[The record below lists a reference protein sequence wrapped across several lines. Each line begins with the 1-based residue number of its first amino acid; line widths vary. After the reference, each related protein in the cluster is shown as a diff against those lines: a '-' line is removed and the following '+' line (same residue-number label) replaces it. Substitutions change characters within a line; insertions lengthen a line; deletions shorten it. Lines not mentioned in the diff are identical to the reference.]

1 MSGKSVPFSVRL
13 TAEDAD
19 FIASL
24 VIPGA
29 VTPSDKIRLIISEAR
44 LRKDVGQ
51 EFSEVLKAVQEDLR
65 PSLDK
70 LRAHEREREV
80 ESELLHYFAEWLCEA
95 QAEFV
100 AGPKNETDLVKFEAR
115 IAQRIAKLTEY
126 VLRLAVTEDAPCFDP
141 DLMNN
146 LTRRIVELSRF
157 VEARNSKENSGV

>member
-13 TAEDAD
+13 AAEDAE

-24 VIPGA
+24 SISGA

-51 EFSEVLKAVQEDLR
+51 EFSEVLKAIQEDLR
-65 PSLDK
+65 PSLDN
-70 LRAHEREREV
+70 LRAYEREREI

-95 QAEFV
+95 QAEFIS
-100 AGPKNETDLVKFEAR
+100 GPKDESDLIKFEAR

-126 VLRLAVTEDAPCFDP
+126 TLRLAITKDAPCFAP
-141 DLMNN
+141 DLMIN
-146 LTRRIVELSRF
+146 LTRRIVELSRL
-157 VEARNSKENSGV
+157 VEAHNSKENSGV